1 MQSVADTFSS
11 ITMDQY
17 HTQFQQQAQTGLY
30 IPIWRQLRLLNTKIR
45 RISHKVCP
53 SYNELQGPELRQFQ
67 DGNREFISMFS
78 STLESLSID
87 AYIRRTLS
95 TKLTNIIDY
104 SPCLTELYI
113 SAFGITLKLDEVLA
127 SFPALK
133 TIGIQHSDL
142 RLGKNFPECPTNHG
156 LTKIIAIS
164 VWTDVRT
171 HNRLSLQCRQSNYLC
186 FKGVRVEGSVC
197 PTTGRISID
206 IAYTIGL
213 VALSV
218 RSPKALQILDSKDHD
233 NSRSQKEEE
242 EDDNDNDND
251 ESREWIWFHI
261 QHTTRDP
268 FSGYIVRQLEQD
280 ESQEVMEYF
289 ANYKLQK
296 EQESNPPDRRIDFQ
310 LSPVRKWEYALRLG
324 YALFKCGS
332 IAE

>member
-1 MQSVADTFSS
+1 
-11 ITMDQY
+11 
-17 HTQFQQQAQTGLY
+17 
-30 IPIWRQLRLLNTKIR
+30 
-45 RISHKVCP
+45 
-53 SYNELQGPELRQFQ
+53 
-67 DGNREFISMFS
+67 MFS

-206 IAYTIGL
+206 MSFTHFAIFWLEDIQFTKKKQKCIHYWTRCIVSA
-213 VALSV
+213 
-218 RSPKALQILDSKDHD
+218 QSKGTT
-233 NSRSQKEEE
+233 NSR
-242 EDDNDNDND
+242 
-251 ESREWIWFHI
+251 
-261 QHTTRDP
+261 
-268 FSGYIVRQLEQD
+268 L
-280 ESQEVMEYF
+280 
-289 ANYKLQK
+289 
-296 EQESNPPDRRIDFQ
+296 
-310 LSPVRKWEYALRLG
+310 
-324 YALFKCGS
+324 
-332 IAE
+332 